1 MLLIIKHNHK
11 VYSKFY
17 YRLFIIQWELL
28 SKEILETYIRAT
40 DIAIAIEAIGLIML
54 YMLYMLLIQLL
65 QTDK

>member
-17 YRLFIIQWELL
+17 YRLFIIQRELL
-28 SKEILETYIRAT
+28 RKGILETYIRAT

-54 YMLYMLLIQLL
+54 YILYILLIQLL